1 MMDDAV
7 IAGGLAERVGY
18 TNVEHSCV
26 ELVASPL
33 GEMRCALAWM
43 QPDELLADL
52 AAIMDRVP
60 APVIGPRIARTRS
73 H

>member
-1 MMDDAV
+1 
-7 IAGGLAERVGY
+7 
-18 TNVEHSCV
+18 
-26 ELVASPL
+26 VASPL
-33 GEMRCALAWM
+33 GQMRCALGWM

-60 APVIGPRIARTRS
+60 AVVIAPRIAEDAS

>member
-1 MMDDAV
+1 M
-7 IAGGLAERVGY
+7 L
-18 TNVEHSCV
+18 EHSCV
-26 ELVASPL
+26 ELVARPL

-60 APVIGPRIARTRS
+60 APVIGPRIAQDAS

>member
-1 MMDDAV
+1 
-7 IAGGLAERVGY
+7 VGY
-18 TNVEHSCV
+18 TKLEHSCI

-33 GEMRCALAWM
+33 GEMRCALGWM

-60 APVIGPRIARTRS
+60 ATPVIGPLIAQDANY
-73 H
+73 